1 MPVSS
6 VVTVL
11 AAGIDVLPFGVVVGA
26 NVAVGVKEVV
36 SLPNKPEIVETI
48 DAIKLVFEVVVKP
61 VASLDVSVPDTFKDD
76 TFEVAPFVV
85 TVVFL
90 VVVVLELDEL
100 LPPGILT
107 TTALFTPSLS
117 FPTATTAF
125 AEISATVNAQ
135 TATPTNNVHLLIEP
149 PENLL
154 II

>member
-1 MPVSS
+1 M
-6 VVTVL
+6 L
-11 AAGIDVLPFGVVVGA
+11 AAGVDVLPFGVVVGAEDVVADVDVLPFGVVVGA

-90 VVVVLELDEL
+90 VVVVVFAALL
-100 LPPGILT
+100 LPPPLKK
-107 TTALFTPSLS
+107 LPQ
-117 FPTATTAF
+117 
-125 AEISATVNAQ
+125 V
-135 TATPTNNVHLLIEP
+135 LLQK
-149 PENLL
+149 
-154 II
+154 